1 LTATDTKEIER
12 EVTDSIRNNI
22 KAELVDM
29 TVAVAS
35 LVEGDKEEEEDTK
48 LWSDEASV
56 DLPKVPVWYRNAVM
70 GNLWEEASPSQQDA
84 VEQHK
89 KKEEDREKMDDDS
102 DNEMEDDQH
111 MVKRLQIVMK
121 FVTSWIW

>member
-35 LVEGDKEEEEDTK
+35 SVEGDKEEEEDTK

-111 MVKRLQIVMK
+111 MVKRLQIVIK
-121 FVTSWIW
+121 FVTSWI